1 VDAPKPTTTRAP
13 GRGSLFL
20 KGDDTMGY
28 LTHLEC
34 TACGAVYS
42 SSELHTVCAACGKV
56 LYPRYDLDRARSEVT
71 REAIAGRAPTMW
83 RYREL
88 LPVNDPANIVTLGEG
103 MTPLLPLPGVAQ
115 KLGLGDVLVKDE
127 GLNPTGS
134 FKARGLS
141 AAVSKAKELGA
152 RAAALP
158 SAGNAASAAAAYCA
172 RAGMD
177 CYIVMPIDAP
187 HANQAECYAY
197 GAHTYLIR
205 GLINDA
211 GKVIRE
217 GSEAQGWFDMSTL
230 KEPYRVEGKKTLGY
244 EIAEQLGWT
253 LPDVIIYPTGGGT
266 GLVGM
271 WKAFAEMEALGWIG
285 PHRPRMVVVQAAGCA
300 PMVRAHRAGQLH
312 ADAWQD
318 AKTVAAGLRVP
329 VAIGDYLILQA
340 VRDSGGDAYAVTDEE
355 IIGDMRELAQSDG
368 LFACPE
374 GAATYSALK
383 VMVRE
388 RKVSPTDRVVLFNT
402 GAALKYVDLLHPALP
417 IVDAAHPIAA
427 APSR

>member
-1 VDAPKPTTTRAP
+1 M
-13 GRGSLFL
+13 G
-20 KGDDTMGY
+20 GY
-28 LTHLEC
+28 LSHLEC
-34 TACGAVYS
+34 TACGKVYS
-42 SSELHTVCAACGKV
+42 AGELHTVCPACGKV
-56 LYPRYDLDRARSEVT
+56 LYPRYDLDRAKAEVT
-71 REAIAGRAPTMW
+71 REMIAGRAPTMW
-83 RYREL
+83 RYQEL

-103 MTPLLPLPGVAQ
+103 MTPLLPVPNAA
-115 KLGLGDVLVKDE
+115 KALGLGEVLVKDE

-177 CYIVMPIDAP
+177 CYIVMPVDAP
-187 HANQAECYAY
+187 HANQVECDEY
-197 GAHTYLIR
+197 GAHTYLIH

-217 GSEAQGWFDMSTL
+217 GSAAQGWFDMSTL

-285 PHRPRMVVVQAAGCA
+285 SRRPRMVIVQAAGCA
-300 PMVRAHRAGQLH
+300 PMVRAYHAGQRH
-312 ADAWQD
+312 AEPWQD
-318 AKTVAAGLRVP
+318 AETIAAGLRVP

-340 VRDSGGDAYAVTDEE
+340 VRDSGGEAYAVTDET
-355 IIGDMRELAQSDG
+355 ILDDMRELAHSDG

-374 GAATYSALK
+374 GAATFSALK
-383 VMVRE
+383 AMVRE
-388 RKVSPTDRVVLFNT
+388 RKVAPTDRVVLFNT

-427 APSR
+427 AQSR